1 MSDPVSFYRHDEADA
16 AYARNFLSSSLE
28 IDPNGDYM
36 SFVDS
41 LRMLDSMMGV
51 VIVWLVYLN

>member
-1 MSDPVSFYRHDEADA
+1 MSDPVLFYRNDEADA

-28 IDPNGDYM
+28 IDANGDYM

-51 VIVWLVYLN
+51 VIVW